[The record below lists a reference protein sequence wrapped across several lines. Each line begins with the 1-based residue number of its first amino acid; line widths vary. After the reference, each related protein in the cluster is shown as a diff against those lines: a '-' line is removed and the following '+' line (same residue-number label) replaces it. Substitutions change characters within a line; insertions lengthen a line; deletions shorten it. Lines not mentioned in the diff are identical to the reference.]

1 MSITDKLGTVSTSTD
16 MDGNITATVIV
27 TNNANI
33 AGELVL
39 ESTLR
44 ITAIVAS
51 TVTCTSS
58 ADGGTAN
65 NITFSMS
72 GK

>member
-1 MSITDKLGTVSTSTD
+1 MIGHVETSTS
-16 MDGNITATVIV
+16 MDGSIAATATV
-27 TNNANI
+27 TNIANI